1 VVVLSPGFTSAQV
14 RGFVLDYERLP
25 YGAKGAWLV
34 AQGLTR
40 SRIERWRQAVLAG
53 DLDRGLVPRESGG
66 MTPRKRREI
75 VEESIEALQDAH
87 DVEVSEL
94 RARIRVLEGTND
106 ALGKA
111 IGLLHAMREEE
122 PEETSDDP
130 TDSSP
135 SRQSSSES

>member
-1 VVVLSPGFTSAQV
+1 
-14 RGFVLDYERLP
+14 
-25 YGAKGAWLV
+25 
-34 AQGLTR
+34 
-40 SRIERWRQAVLAG
+40 
-53 DLDRGLVPRESGG
+53 